1 MCRCRRIRQ
10 QLPFRCSSR
19 PSRVEAPQRRSA
31 PLNASDRSLWS
42 RLTGMGKEKAEN
54 TAKTTHNG
62 ADNEGGERRAQ
73 REREGDDDVRP
84 SGPPSCIDRRVCA
97 PWGAG
102 EE

>member
-1 MCRCRRIRQ
+1 
-10 QLPFRCSSR
+10 
-19 PSRVEAPQRRSA
+19 
-31 PLNASDRSLWS
+31 
-42 RLTGMGKEKAEN
+42 MGKEKAEN

-102 EE
+102 EDIKTIVYRSPPRGLPYSH